1 MSVQQSEAFAASVII
16 PVHNRKSELQACL
29 TALVAQDF
37 PLNQFEVIVCD
48 DGSTEDFSQIIAA
61 ARQRQLQIT
70 HVKQPNKGPAAAR
83 NLGIRHA
90 NAEIVAMTDSDTL
103 PDTAWLRNLIEAL
116 AADPSAVGVEGK
128 VFANNESEFAPL
140 GEGPENQSGGVYLT
154 CNMAYRRRVLIEVG
168 GFDETFPFPAYEDV
182 ELAARAIQRGKILWQ
197 PAAVITHPQRPLTLK
212 TVWKKLKHWEFVLRM
227 GYRYGYFGWPRYP
240 TKWPKLYLIGL
251 AVIALPLS
259 KWKQAAACVTTHP
272 AAAAK
277 LFLFGLVESLGAM
290 AFVAPKVIFLSRQK
304 LIERHHYLGSL
315 G

>member
-1 MSVQQSEAFAASVII
+1 MPAKEQQTLAASVII

-29 TALVAQDF
+29 WALAQQDF
-37 PLNQFEVIVCD
+37 PLSQFEVIICD
-48 DGSTEDFSQIIAA
+48 DGSTEDFSQVLAE
-61 ARQRQLQIT
+61 ARQRQLQISY
-70 HVKQPNKGPAAAR
+70 VRQPNKGPAAAR
-83 NLGIRHA
+83 NLGIKHA
-90 NAEIVAMTDSDTL
+90 KAEIVAMTDSDTL
-103 PDTAWLRNLIEAL
+103 PDAAWLKNLIEAL
-116 AADPSAVGVEGK
+116 AADPSAVGVEGR
-128 VFANNESEFAPL
+128 VFANNENEFAPL

-154 CNMAYRRRVLIEVG
+154 CNMAYRRRVLFEVG

-251 AVIALPLS
+251 SVVALPLS
-259 KWKQAAACVTTHP
+259 KWKQAASCLMTNP

-277 LFLFGLVESLGAM
+277 LFLFGLAESLGALLL
-290 AFVAPKVIFLSRQK
+290 VVPKTVFSSRRK
-304 LIERHHYLGSL
+304 LAERQRYLD
-315 G
+315 

>member
-1 MSVQQSEAFAASVII
+1 MPAKEQQTLAASVII

-29 TALVAQDF
+29 WALAQQDF
-37 PLNQFEVIVCD
+37 PLRQFEVIICD
-48 DGSTEDFSQIIAA
+48 DGSTEDFSQVLAE
-61 ARQRQLQIT
+61 ARQRQLQISY
-70 HVKQPNKGPAAAR
+70 VRQPNKGPAAAR
-83 NLGIRHA
+83 NLGIKHA
-90 NAEIVAMTDSDTL
+90 KAEIVAMTDSDTL
-103 PDTAWLRNLIEAL
+103 PDAAWLKNLIEAL
-116 AADPSAVGVEGK
+116 AADPSAVGVEGR

-154 CNMAYRRRVLIEVG
+154 CNMAYRRRVLVEVG

-240 TKWPKLYLIGL
+240 TKWPRLYLIGL
-251 AVIALPLS
+251 SVVALPLS
-259 KWKQAAACVTTHP
+259 KWKQAASCLMTNP

-277 LFLFGLVESLGAM
+277 LFLFGLAESLGALLL
-290 AFVAPKVIFLSRQK
+290 VVPKTIFSSSRK
-304 LIERHHYLGSL
+304 LAERQRYLD
-315 G
+315 

>member
-1 MSVQQSEAFAASVII
+1 MPAKEQQTLAASVII

-29 TALVAQDF
+29 SALAQQDF
-37 PLNQFEVIVCD
+37 PLSQFEVIICD
-48 DGSTEDFSQIIAA
+48 DGSTEDFSQVLAE
-61 ARQRQLQIT
+61 ARQRQLQISY
-70 HVKQPNKGPAAAR
+70 VRQPNKGPAAAR
-83 NLGIRHA
+83 NLGIKHA
-90 NAEIVAMTDSDTL
+90 KAEIVAMTDSDTL
-103 PDTAWLRNLIEAL
+103 PDAAWLKNLIEAL
-116 AADPSAVGVEGK
+116 AADPSAVGVEGR
-128 VFANNESEFAPL
+128 VFANNENEFAPL

-154 CNMAYRRRVLIEVG
+154 CNMAYRRRVLVEVG

-251 AVIALPLS
+251 SVVALPLS
-259 KWKQAAACVTTHP
+259 KWKQAASCLMTNP

-277 LFLFGLVESLGAM
+277 LFLFGLAESLGALLL
-290 AFVAPKVIFLSRQK
+290 VVPKTIFSSSRK
-304 LIERHHYLGSL
+304 LAERQRYLD
-315 G
+315 

>member
-1 MSVQQSEAFAASVII
+1 MPAKEQQTLAASVII

-29 TALVAQDF
+29 WALAAQDF
-37 PLNQFEVIVCD
+37 PLSQFEVIVCD
-48 DGSTEDFSQIIAA
+48 DGSTEDFSQVLAE
-61 ARQRQLQIT
+61 ARQRQLQISY
-70 HVKQPNKGPAAAR
+70 VRQPNKGPAAAR
-83 NLGIRHA
+83 NLGIKHA
-90 NAEIVAMTDSDTL
+90 KAEIVAMTDSDTL
-103 PDTAWLRNLIEAL
+103 PDAAWLKNLIEAL
-116 AADPSAVGVEGK
+116 AADPSAVGVEGR
-128 VFANNESEFAPL
+128 VFANNENEFAPL

-154 CNMAYRRRVLIEVG
+154 CNMAYRRRVLFEVG

-251 AVIALPLS
+251 SVVALPLS
-259 KWKQAAACVTTHP
+259 KWKQAASCLMTNP

-277 LFLFGLVESLGAM
+277 LFLFGLAESLGALLL
-290 AFVAPKVIFLSRQK
+290 VVPKTIFSSRRQ
-304 LIERHHYLGSL
+304 LAERQRYLD
-315 G
+315 

>member
-1 MSVQQSEAFAASVII
+1 MPAKEQQTLAASVII

-29 TALVAQDF
+29 WALAQQDF
-37 PLNQFEVIVCD
+37 PLSQFEVIICD
-48 DGSTEDFSQIIAA
+48 DGSTEDFSQVLAE
-61 ARQRQLQIT
+61 ARQRQLQISY
-70 HVKQPNKGPAAAR
+70 VRQPNKGPAAAR
-83 NLGIRHA
+83 NLGIKHA
-90 NAEIVAMTDSDTL
+90 KAEIVAMTDSDTL
-103 PDTAWLRNLIEAL
+103 PDAAWLKNLIEAL
-116 AADPSAVGVEGK
+116 AADPSAVGVEGR
-128 VFANNESEFAPL
+128 VFANNENEFAPL

-154 CNMAYRRRVLIEVG
+154 CNMAYRRRVLVEVG

-251 AVIALPLS
+251 SVVALPLS
-259 KWKQAAACVTTHP
+259 KWKQAASCLMTNP

-277 LFLFGLVESLGAM
+277 LFLFGLAESLGALLL
-290 AFVAPKVIFLSRQK
+290 VVPKTVFSSRRK
-304 LIERHHYLGSL
+304 LAERQRYLD
-315 G
+315 